1 MSSAITNDEYQRW
14 VPTHVQVTVL
24 RARGL
29 RAKGK
34 HGTNDAYVIIQVG
47 KEKYSTCVM
56 EKTMNPEWGEECT
69 FELQPGVLE
78 PGGRDVC
85 PPGSCDLTLTAMHRA
100 LIGLDVFLGQA
111 VIPLD
116 KAFQDR
122 ISMKKEWHRLHSK
135 TGKKEKERGEVQVS
149 VQFTRHN
156 MTASMYDL
164 SMKDKPHSAFGKLKE
179 RIRGTKHLGDE
190 DSASAIIPGGYGVLA
205 RMRGRLPSD
214 GGGEEYYEDDE
225 GGEARR
231 SKMRNFFLRGRLR
244 KSSDTR
250 SSTSL
255 GSESSESSSR
265 GGSLSPTA
273 GISVVVSDLSNS
285 PSNSSNLTA
294 DNSPDHTVAPS
305 PQVSPHKRIYDDEVC
320 EISIPVPQSF
330 TYDSLITEM
339 VSSTPSSTAV
349 ANGHPV
355 KHAPA
360 PHTPKPKPQ
369 PAAPSKQGGEPA
381 APKALSLS
389 PALGSRQKASAMSLS
404 LQNLSVSHR
413 AEEPHPGPGDGR
425 RWSLDRAGEEER
437 AAISAAIE
445 NAGKLEEEERRAA
458 QFKKEATP
466 AVTAAD
472 GEVKKQ
478 KWGLFSHGRSEST
491 GKVATAG
498 KGDTASAPSEGK
510 HKGWFGSKD
519 SHNKPSCLVSQGDPG
534 SNTTPNQSPFSPLDL
549 PQLAPPC
556 HTNPFTA
563 PPPLSNANPFLSLLQ
578 QNPFFQEIYVDAAL
592 TPKMSAFT
600 YSSSPVPS
608 NLLSGS
614 SRLLESHVT
623 EEAPPG
629 DVNGMARLP
638 QGVTDVANEGVHF
651 NPFVSDMDGTQAWK
665 SGDPSQTPEFPDPS
679 IQTNPP
685 NMEMDTNFTA
695 LTNTNTLNTQDLLQL
710 SPNESQSSLP
720 ENLSMEFTRMHNLA
734 CPYPGLL
741 LHQMDTP
748 SRSETSL
755 NETSHGQM
763 PLGSVSNSQL
773 AGSTTTWV
781 RLAGQSVEMSGTAEG
796 VASQSTELE
805 SAVSP
810 LEIDVNGR
818 EADLGAVLSP
828 SAGAEVTEMMLA
840 PSKEPRVS
848 AYREMSS
855 DDTLEA
861 STIVSYSP
869 GRELD
874 LPAGDPLPIG
884 LESSHQEPR
893 EEQDKEKDKKET
905 GDLEVKEPTVDA
917 ADVVVLTDS
926 DTATKQ
932 GVDSRVVS
940 ECAGFGWESVEPS
953 VGSSVQTSNRTG
965 PESVSSGNH
974 ILDHSLE
981 AESPFSGSLICIMA
995 SSPGEGLIS
1004 SESRFADDSAVLSP
1018 TRVLQDMSPDDKH
1031 LPTSLRTGELET
1043 LHHKVLESPVSLLPS
1058 ASLSSNDNA
1067 NSTVNPFVSADSD
1080 AYVSPLVS
1088 MGPDDAH
1095 ITSNPFF
1102 SLATDSVCASSHNS
1116 SISPNKDLLL
1126 APQST
1131 RFLGSLLYESAESE
1145 CYHTCS
1151 SHQRHRS
1158 LCSQRSLPLIT
1169 AKDPMQQLI
1178 AFYDLAVNTQPL
1190 QDPCQNTRQI
1200 HDPKVDDV
1208 SQFNLSPLSALAS
1221 DLQMKS
1227 TVHRDV
1233 SSPLSLPTNGI
1244 TQEAIPNQNSSL
1256 LIQRG
1261 NFVENFVAKEDP
1273 LPDVLWMS
1281 NLKDK
1286 AMSEQWSSPP
1296 PMLACD
1302 RTAESMPNYE
1312 FTEGVVPNFDV
1323 TQKDMPKSVL
1333 LQEVPAT
1340 KDIEINPF
1348 VDGKVDIFPRD
1359 SVSRSPFTTESEVQD
1374 LSKFP
1379 VDWAELKWAAVG
1391 STGVKKEVM
1400 SEAGASLLNETW
1412 ASAPSWL
1419 TPVTS
1424 EDQNDRNTLPWV
1436 VFDQSLHG
1444 LSGGVSD
1451 GTLPSSSISQDL
1463 VVTHLHP
1470 QCPQTDTQASL
1481 KSSQEQLDLFGSTV
1495 DPFHGFPGIT
1505 DPFNGDP
1512 FHSVASVFDSSQ
1524 PKPYKMDSAKR
1535 AAKAMPTVKTAP
1547 KLSLRPELQ
1556 LLSPLAS
1563 STPAADPFP
1572 LSFPAGP
1579 SALAIPSCPSP
1590 ISSDLMSAS
1599 QAAFP
1604 QEHQQASNQIASP
1617 HPVKPLTPPGE
1628 EKKSESRSVLEKLKS
1643 TINPGRSQSETDKKT
1658 LVVEGGGSY
1667 YHLNH
1672 SELVSLLLQRE
1683 VDLQRER
1690 AEFERRGALLEKR
1703 EAELRKNKLMIRDL
1717 EDYIDRLLV
1726 RIMAE
1731 KPTLLQVSRTKL
1743 K

>member
-519 SHNKPSCLVSQGDPG
+519 SHNKP
-534 SNTTPNQSPFSPLDL
+534 
-549 PQLAPPC
+549 
-556 HTNPFTA
+556 
-563 PPPLSNANPFLSLLQ
+563 
-578 QNPFFQEIYVDAAL
+578 
-592 TPKMSAFT
+592 
-600 YSSSPVPS
+600 SPVPS

>member
-1 MSSAITNDEYQRW
+1 
-14 VPTHVQVTVL
+14 
-24 RARGL
+24 
-29 RAKGK
+29 
-34 HGTNDAYVIIQVG
+34 
-47 KEKYSTCVM
+47 
-56 EKTMNPEWGEECT
+56 
-69 FELQPGVLE
+69 
-78 PGGRDVC
+78 
-85 PPGSCDLTLTAMHRA
+85 
-100 LIGLDVFLGQA
+100 
-111 VIPLD
+111 
-116 KAFQDR
+116 
-122 ISMKKEWHRLHSK
+122 
-135 TGKKEKERGEVQVS
+135 
-149 VQFTRHN
+149 
-156 MTASMYDL
+156 
-164 SMKDKPHSAFGKLKE
+164 
-179 RIRGTKHLGDE
+179 
-190 DSASAIIPGGYGVLA
+190 
-205 RMRGRLPSD
+205 
-214 GGGEEYYEDDE
+214 
-225 GGEARR
+225 
-231 SKMRNFFLRGRLR
+231 
-244 KSSDTR
+244 
-250 SSTSL
+250 
-255 GSESSESSSR
+255 
-265 GGSLSPTA
+265 
-273 GISVVVSDLSNS
+273 
-285 PSNSSNLTA
+285 
-294 DNSPDHTVAPS
+294 
-305 PQVSPHKRIYDDEVC
+305 
-320 EISIPVPQSF
+320 
-330 TYDSLITEM
+330 
-339 VSSTPSSTAV
+339 
-349 ANGHPV
+349 
-355 KHAPA
+355 
-360 PHTPKPKPQ
+360 
-369 PAAPSKQGGEPA
+369 
-381 APKALSLS
+381 
-389 PALGSRQKASAMSLS
+389 
-404 LQNLSVSHR
+404 
-413 AEEPHPGPGDGR
+413 
-425 RWSLDRAGEEER
+425 
-437 AAISAAIE
+437 
-445 NAGKLEEEERRAA
+445 
-458 QFKKEATP
+458 
-466 AVTAAD
+466 
-472 GEVKKQ
+472 
-478 KWGLFSHGRSEST
+478 
-491 GKVATAG
+491 
-498 KGDTASAPSEGK
+498 
-510 HKGWFGSKD
+510 
-519 SHNKPSCLVSQGDPG
+519 
-534 SNTTPNQSPFSPLDL
+534 
-549 PQLAPPC
+549 
-556 HTNPFTA
+556 
-563 PPPLSNANPFLSLLQ
+563 
-578 QNPFFQEIYVDAAL
+578 
-592 TPKMSAFT
+592 
-600 YSSSPVPS
+600 
-608 NLLSGS
+608 
-614 SRLLESHVT
+614 
-623 EEAPPG
+623 
-629 DVNGMARLP
+629 MARLP